1 MADAGTRLCV
11 GIVGTSTIGRIR
23 VNLGAEETVVRAELV
38 TKAAKSFALGRK
50 VLVAHE
56 RTKDLEP
63 WWYIGK
69 IKLYTS
75 LRRLRSVQEGMPLSQ
90 LPRQVYQEGDRQCAG
105 GRRPTRRWTGAHEGQ
120 LRARRVVAPTRAVGG
135 VSARAG
141 RSVCRVCAVQERYA
155 SALVRWLMP
164 IGRMPHT
171 PCFAKKSRLRRAHN
185 FRNWLS

>member
-1 MADAGTRLCV
+1 M

-69 IKLYTS
+69 IKLYGVSEACKKACPSANFLVKYTKKETGS
-75 LRRLRSVQEGMPLSQ
+75 AL
-90 LPRQVYQEGDRQCAG
+90 EGD
-105 GRRPTRRWTGAHEGQ
+105 E
-120 LRARRVVAPTRAVGG
+120 
-135 VSARAG
+135 
-141 RSVCRVCAVQERYA
+141 
-155 SALVRWLMP
+155 ALELTKANYWRDEWWLLLEP
-164 IGRMPHT
+164 ST
-171 PCFAKKSRLRRAHN
+171 A
-185 FRNWLS
+185 